1 MQRKNKVLIKING
14 QEYPIVG
21 AEPKEYLLKVGNYVD
36 ERMEEVAQGNKRLST
51 SMIAVLTCIN
61 ISDQFLKLK
70 EAYEQIESQQATPLN
85 ELEKVKEE
93 LQVTLEKL
101 QEKENINQHLLV
113 EKEAINQQLLEKT
126 NHYTTVKDQ
135 QQDYDVMMKKLQ
147 EKEDDLKKAGEIIND
162 LQNKLFESQI
172 KLVETRRH
180 IEDLLNNSNDEFGS

>member
-51 SMIAVLTCIN
+51 SMIAVLTSIN
-61 ISDQFLKLK
+61 ITDQLLKLQ
-70 EAYEQIESQQATPLN
+70 EAYRQLESQQTAPLQ

-93 LQVTLEKL
+93 LEKASEKL
-101 QEKENINQHLLV
+101 AEKEESNQLLM
-113 EKEAINQQLLEKT
+113 EKLSEYTLAQSQQQGQQEDLDEKAKKLADKEA
-126 NHYTTVKDQ
+126 
-135 QQDYDVMMKKLQ
+135 
-147 EKEDDLKKAGEIIND
+147 DLKKAEEIIND

-172 KLVETRRH
+172 KLVETRRQMEEISKH
-180 IEDLLNNSNDEFGS
+180 SNGEVASESNSQ